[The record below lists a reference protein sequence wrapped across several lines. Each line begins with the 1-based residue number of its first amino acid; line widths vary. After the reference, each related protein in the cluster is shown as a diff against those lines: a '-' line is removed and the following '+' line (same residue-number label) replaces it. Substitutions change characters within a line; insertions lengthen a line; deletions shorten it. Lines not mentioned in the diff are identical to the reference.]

1 MIQLR
6 WACIIN
12 CNPQLPHTVIS
23 TINYFFSSGV
33 KTYRSNTAFVR
44 YQGIQ
49 VLLSWDLGPISG
61 LKRLEWFFYPIK
73 PINIDSNI
81 VQPEIE
87 LSCSV
92 RWTDW
97 GEPAS
102 RSSLDSC
109 LQQLLHRL
117 NSLLYWFGLES
128 IGGWIMDEIL
138 FFSRYLQKEKK
149 KKETPAASVS
159 LQTIRSSMLL
169 LLLNKNN
176 PTDV

>member
-12 CNPQLPHTVIS
+12 CNPQLPQTVIS
-23 TINYFFSSGV
+23 TINYYFSSEV

-61 LKRLEWFFYPIK
+61 LERLEWFFYPIK

-92 RWTDW
+92 RWSDW
-97 GEPAS
+97 GEPTS
-102 RSSLDSC
+102 RVVNNSCLLQFLLFTLLVRPRIDRRLNNGWNSFFFPVPTKGEEEKRNTSSLS
-109 LQQLLHRL
+109 Q
-117 NSLLYWFGLES
+117 S
-128 IGGWIMDEIL
+128 
-138 FFSRYLQKEKK
+138 
-149 KKETPAASVS
+149 A
-159 LQTIRSSMLL
+159 
-169 LLLNKNN
+169 NN
-176 PTDV
+176 